1 MQYQIWEESGDKKVK
16 VLWYLSVHTLK
27 CCMTG
32 KNKRDQWAGYP
43 ESIYVRLKKKP
54 NMTRYWKQVYQHNG
68 FNTSKFNNK
77 TTAIDNLAIGR
88 TQQDLLLG

>member
-1 MQYQIWEESGDKKVK
+1 MSGISWKYLRTSEE
-16 VLWYLSVHTLK
+16 
-27 CCMTG
+27 
-32 KNKRDQWAGYP
+32 
-43 ESIYVRLKKKP
+43 KP

-77 TTAIDNLAIGR
+77 TTAIDNLAIGMK